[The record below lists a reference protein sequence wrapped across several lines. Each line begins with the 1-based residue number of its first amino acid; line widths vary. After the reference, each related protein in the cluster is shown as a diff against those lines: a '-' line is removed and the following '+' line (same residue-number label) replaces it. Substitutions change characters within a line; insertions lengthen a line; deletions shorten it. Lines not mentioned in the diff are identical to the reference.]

1 MENEMLL
8 KLGIS
13 AVLGL
18 IIGIE
23 RELKRKPVGLKTSLV
38 ISIISC
44 LLCALRAHNRKIVC
58 SYMLTYLNTVLTYYM
73 HLFTN
78 KDDNV

>member
-23 RELKRKPVGLKTSLV
+23 RELNESLLV
-38 ISIISC
+38 
-44 LLCALRAHNRKIVC
+44 
-58 SYMLTYLNTVLTYYM
+58 
-73 HLFTN
+73 
-78 KDDNV
+78 

>member
-23 RELKRKPVGLKTSLV
+23 RELKRKPVGLK
-38 ISIISC
+38 
-44 LLCALRAHNRKIVC
+44 
-58 SYMLTYLNTVLTYYM
+58 
-73 HLFTN
+73 HLS
-78 KDDNV
+78 